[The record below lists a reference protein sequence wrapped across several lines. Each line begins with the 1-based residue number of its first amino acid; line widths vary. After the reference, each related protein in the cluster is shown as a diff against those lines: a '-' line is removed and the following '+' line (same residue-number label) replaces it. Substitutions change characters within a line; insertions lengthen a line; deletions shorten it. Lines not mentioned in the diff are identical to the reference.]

1 MLHKI
6 ISVLLCFLMFQ
17 IGLIIPFPSWAQ
29 EKESY
34 NIAVLDLIANG
45 ISETEALSLSDNMR
59 GKFAEIATSEK
70 FNKET
75 NTSYTLVERS
85 QMDKIFDEFDV
96 QNTGCTD
103 ISCAIEFGKMLNVE
117 RIVIGSIGLVGETYS
132 IQARIVDVE
141 TSKILVVSNEIFKG
155 PRDNLL
161 TTVIPGIVHELMY
174 GRKLKKS
181 KKLYYI
187 IGGVVLAG
195 GIAAAVLSGGGSGSD
210 SAPRGSEGTALID
223 IIIDDELTPLIP
235 LSFKERG
242 PRGEFGE
249 RG

>member
-1 MLHKI
+1 MYEYKQ
-6 ISVLLCFLMFQ
+6 VVNY
-17 IGLIIPFPSWAQ
+17 W
-29 EKESY
+29 EYK
-34 NIAVLDLIANG
+34 NV
-45 ISETEALSLSDNMR
+45 
-59 GKFAEIATSEK
+59 TSI
-70 FNKET
+70 
-75 NTSYTLVERS
+75 SYTLVERS

-132 IQARIVDVE
+132 IQARIVYVE
-141 TSKILVVSNEIFKG
+141 TSKTLEVSKETFKG

-161 TTVIPGIVHELMY
+161 TVVIPGIVHELMY

-210 SAPRGSEGTALID
+210 SSPEGSEGTALID
-223 IIIDDELTPLIP
+223 IIIDE
-235 LSFKERG
+235 
-242 PRGEFGE
+242 
-249 RG
+249 